1 MNASNSN
8 LTETK
13 QLLVGMTEEAA
24 ALKQAMGGSITD
36 AVAGWLAS
44 QYCSAAHEKLAGAEG
59 ARRWDILRAFVQDW
73 AQLRHGD
80 HTAER
85 LQIER
90 ERLDL
95 ARQESKEKLRTKLD
109 AGLDA
114 LAEAFRHSPQAMV
127 LFKQSRE
134 LLCPNEQPQK
144 EKELRAWLQRPEIRK
159 ELLPNLTRGLSPE
172 TLQKIEAELRLL

>member
-1 MNASNSN
+1 MNPSSSN

-13 QLLVGMTEEAA
+13 KLLVGMAEETAR
-24 ALKQAMGGSITD
+24 LKQAMGGSITD
-36 AVAGWLAS
+36 TVAGWLAS
-44 QYCSAAHEKLAGAEG
+44 QYFSAAHHKLAGAE
-59 ARRWDILRAFVQDW
+59 ADRRWDILRAFVQDW

-90 ERLDL
+90 ERLEL
-95 ARQESKEKLRTKLD
+95 ARQESEEKRRTKLD
-109 AGLDA
+109 AGLEA
-114 LAEAFRHSPQAMV
+114 VAEAFRHNPQA
-127 LFKQSRE
+127 LALYKQAHE
-134 LLCPNEQPQK
+134 LVCPDEQPQK
-144 EKELRAWLQRPEIRK
+144 EKEFRAWLQRPEIRK